1 MIVYNKADCSNAV
14 SICGVKGNS
23 HLIKIS
29 DDLTAPAT
37 WAVIFK
43 NTDGNPVKNVGS
55 VKRKDELKPGET
67 NGDRSAGIAETF
79 YIESIEKIA
88 EDRQIPQE
96 VKFLWD
102 LSIIKLMW
110 KLASKL
116 FI

>member
-14 SICGVKGNS
+14 SICSVKGNS

-29 DDLTAPAT
+29 DDLAAPVT
-37 WAVIFK
+37 WAAIFK
-43 NTDGNPVKNVGS
+43 NAGS

-79 YIESIEKIA
+79 YIESVEEIA
-88 EDRQIPQE
+88 EDRKIPQD

-102 LSIIKLMW
+102 LAIIKLMW

>member
-1 MIVYNKADCSNAV
+1 M
-14 SICGVKGNS
+14 
-23 HLIKIS
+23 
-29 DDLTAPAT
+29 
-37 WAVIFK
+37 
-43 NTDGNPVKNVGS
+43 
-55 VKRKDELKPGET
+55 KPGET

-79 YIESIEKIA
+79 YIESIEEIA

-102 LSIIKLMW
+102 LAIIKLMW